1 MIEKKVLDHDIAI
14 AMWSIVLKDKFRFL
28 DQWIEF
34 VKSRQNGISKDTWAL
49 LLEFAI
55 TIDEKMSNYDPSGA
69 WPVLIDDFVEFAQKS
84 KQ

>member
-55 TIDEKMSNYDPSGA
+55 TIDEKNEQLRSFWSMACFNR
-69 WPVLIDDFVEFAQKS
+69 
-84 KQ
+84 